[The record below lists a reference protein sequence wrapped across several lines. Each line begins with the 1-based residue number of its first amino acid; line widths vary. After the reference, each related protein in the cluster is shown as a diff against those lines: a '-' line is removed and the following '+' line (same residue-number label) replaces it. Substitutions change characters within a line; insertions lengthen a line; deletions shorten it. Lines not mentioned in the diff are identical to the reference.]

1 MRWSR
6 GLHGRDVLAAD
17 VLDVLGRGRVAWR
30 WLVGLCWLGRLSSAR
45 DLGRWLGVL
54 RRRLWCRGR
63 AWGLRWGLRVVL
75 SWVG

>member
-17 VLDVLGRGRVAWR
+17 VLNVLGRGRVAR
-30 WLVGLCWLGRLSSAR
+30 RRLVGLCWLGRLGGAW
-45 DLGRWLGVL
+45 DLGGWLGVL
-54 RRRLWCRGR
+54 RWRLWCRGR
-63 AWGLRWGLRVVL
+63 AWGLRWRLGVVL